1 MYIYFRA
8 INPFK
13 DEHVYLM
20 SEQPNFFN
28 KTNGGSGN
36 FGFDTCF
43 ST

>member
-28 KTNGGSGN
+28 KTNGGLRK
-36 FGFDTCF
+36 FRF
-43 ST
+43 